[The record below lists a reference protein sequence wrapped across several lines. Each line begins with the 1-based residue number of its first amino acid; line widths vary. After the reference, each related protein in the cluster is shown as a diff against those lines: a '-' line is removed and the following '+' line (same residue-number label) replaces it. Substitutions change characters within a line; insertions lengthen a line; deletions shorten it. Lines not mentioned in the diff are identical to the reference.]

1 MTNRKLA
8 ILGIV
13 AVCTAILAVVVSR
26 SKPKVKLGEPAYLI
40 QGLNPARI
48 GRIVLGTGEDQV
60 TLKLAGRSFVVTNKD
75 NYPANISEL
84 NNLITSCLGIQTG
97 ELVTDDADNHKD
109 LGVTKEDAG
118 SIVEFWTP
126 EPNSTLITGV
136 VVGKY
141 REQGEGTYVRLASS
155 NSVYSTPEAPWI
167 RTRAMDYID
176 QKLILA
182 KRDDIESVTV
192 GLSDTEYTLKAKED
206 GQGVELENVPESKQL
221 KDSEAKSVLH
231 ALTDLRF
238 TDVKNRSTQSDLTFD
253 KQYLC
258 RLKDSTEYRLKIAQK
273 DNKSYVM
280 CEAEFTDKTPVTV
293 SREAESEEE
302 LKKKEAKLLARDK
315 AEEFTKKHQGWIYEI
330 ADWKAKDLTKA
341 LSDLLEDVKQEKAEQ
356 TKQDVKKSQEEPGEQ
371 KAEQKTEEKQKDK
384 SEPEEV
390 QKADEPNATK
400 LEA

>member
-13 AVCTAILAVVVSR
+13 AVSTVILAVVVSR

-75 NYPANISEL
+75 NYPANISEI

-97 ELVTDDADNHKD
+97 EFLTDDAENHKD
-109 LGVTKEDAG
+109 LGVTKEDAR
-118 SIVEFWTP
+118 SVVEFWTP
-126 EPNSTLITGV
+126 EPNSTLLTGI
-136 VVGKY
+136 VVGKH

-155 NSVYSTPEAPWI
+155 DSVYSTPEAPWI

-182 KRDDIESVTV
+182 KRDEIESVTV
-192 GLSDTEYTLKAKED
+192 SLSDTEYTLKAEEN
-206 GQGVELENVPESKQL
+206 GEGVELSNVPESKQL

-238 TDVKNRSTQSDLTFD
+238 TDVKNRSTESDLTFD
-253 KQYLC
+253 KQYVC
-258 RLKDSTEYRLKIAQK
+258 RLKDSTVYTLKIAQK
-273 DNKSYVM
+273 DNKSYVT
-280 CEAEFTDKTPVTV
+280 CEADFADKTPVTIGK
-293 SREAESEEE
+293 EAESEEE
-302 LKKKEAKLLARDK
+302 LRKKEAKLLARDK
-315 AEEFTKKHQGWIYEI
+315 AKEFATKHKAWIYEI
-330 ADWKAKDLTKA
+330 ADWKAKNLTKKPD
-341 LSDLLEDVKQEKAEQ
+341 DLLEDKKEEAKKEPEQAKQA
-356 TKQDVKKSQEEPGEQ
+356 
-371 KAEQKTEEKQKDK
+371 EEKPKETKAQ
-384 SEPEEV
+384 EQPPTEA
-390 QKADEPNATK
+390 QPADESGAG
-400 LEA
+400 ASRR